1 MLRRRFYYLIKP
13 IVPRWLRMEI
23 RRVRARRMRKIYQ
36 DVWPIT
42 ESAAREPAGWP
53 GWPEGKDFAFV
64 LTHDVERAGGLSK
77 CRQLA
82 ELEMEHG
89 VRSSFN
95 FVPEGDYEVPQELID
110 WLTENGFEV
119 GVHDLK
125 HNGKLYQSR
134 TSFLR
139 SAVRINQHIRS
150 WKASG
155 FRSGFMLRNLDW
167 IHDLDIQYDAS
178 TFDTDPFEPQ
188 PDGTGTIFPFW
199 IPSPT
204 SGGHSHEGHSVT
216 ARSRGG
222 YVELPY
228 TLAQDSTLFLILGE
242 KTAAIWTQKVDWI
255 AKHRGMALLNVHPDY
270 IDFDNPKRFGREF
283 GASAYADLL
292 KHVSQNYSGRYWNPL
307 PKDLVS
313 WFKGVS
319 PSVTGT
325 GTKTVA
331 RNEPVLTKHPNLR
344 GKRVAVLLYSNY
356 PFDPRPRRAAEAL
369 VEEGVDV
376 EVICLR
382 ENEEESAEE
391 VVRGVKVRRLP
402 IKRRRGGKLEYIW
415 QYASFLL
422 GSFFILGWRGSRKRY
437 DLVHVHNMPDVLAFS
452 ALVPRLKGAKVILDL
467 HDPMPELMRTI
478 FDIKESSVA
487 VSTLKRLEKWSIGFS
502 DAVLTV
508 NEACK
513 KIFSARSCSREKI
526 TVIMNSPDEKI
537 FKYRE
542 ITNLKRATTQATVPF
557 VIMYHGSIVERHGLD
572 LAVLA
577 LGSIRKTIPGAELRI
592 YGQSTPFLEKVMN
605 SVQGTEL
612 NDAVRYFGAK
622 TLDQIVEAIGECDV
636 GIIPNRRSIFTELNT
651 PTRIFEYLSQSK
663 PVIAPRVHGILDYFS
678 PEELFFFELG
688 NADDL
693 AKQLQHVFREPEVVL
708 ATVKRG
714 QKVYLDHTWS
724 NERHRFLD
732 LVSQVLGT
740 GIRNQSSVSGSS
752 K

>member
-1 MLRRRFYYLIKP
+1 
-13 IVPRWLRMEI
+13 MEI
-23 RRVRARRMRKIYQ
+23 RRIRARRLRKTYQ
-36 DVWPIT
+36 DFWPIT

-53 GWPEGKDFAFV
+53 GWPHQKDFAFI
-64 LTHDVERAGGLSK
+64 LTHDVEGAVGLAK

-82 ELEMEHG
+82 HLEMEFG

-95 FVPEGDYEVPQELID
+95 FVPEGNYEVPHDLIT
-110 WLTENGFEV
+110 WLIENGFEV

-125 HNGKLYQSR
+125 HNGKLYESR
-134 TSFLR
+134 SGFLR
-139 SAVRINQHIRS
+139 SAVRINNYIRS

-204 SGGHSHEGHSVT
+204 SGPTPNQGHSVT

-222 YVELPY
+222 YVELSY

-242 KTAAIWTQKVDWI
+242 TTPAIWTRKLDWI

-270 IDFDNPKRFGREF
+270 IDFANPKRFGREF
-283 GASAYADLL
+283 GSSAYSGLL
-292 KHVSQNYSGRYWNPL
+292 QHLSRNYSGKFWNPL

-313 WFKGVS
+313 WFKESIPLVS
-319 PSVTGT
+319 HTGAAAVGGKGSVPP
-325 GTKTVA
+325 KDSRLA
-331 RNEPVLTKHPNLR
+331 
-344 GKRVAVLLYSNY
+344 GKCVVVLLYSNY

-369 VEEGVDV
+369 VAEGMDV

-382 ENEEESAEE
+382 ENEGEAAEE
-391 VVRGVKVRRLP
+391 IVRGVKVSRLP
-402 IKRRRGGKLEYIW
+402 LKRRRGGKLEYMW

-422 GSFFILGWRGSRKRY
+422 GSFLILGWRASRKRY
-437 DLVHVHNMPDVLAFS
+437 SLVHVHNMPDVLAFS
-452 ALVPRLKGAKVILDL
+452 ALIPKLRGAKVILDL

-478 FDIKESSVA
+478 FDIKESSIA
-487 VSTLKRLEKWSIGFS
+487 VSTLKRMEKWSIRFS

-513 KIFSARSCSREKI
+513 TIFSMRSCRREKI
-526 TVIMNSPDEKI
+526 SVIMNSPDEKI

-542 ITNLKRATTQATVPF
+542 TTKKAPTAIDPAAPF
-557 VIMYHGSIVERHGLD
+557 VIMYHGSLVERHGLD

-577 LGSIRKTIPGAELRI
+577 LSTIRKAIPGAELRI
-592 YGQSTPFLEKVMN
+592 YGQSTPFLERVMA

-612 NDAVRYFGAK
+612 SAVVHYFGPK
-622 TLDQIVEAIGECDV
+622 NLDQIVQAIGECDV

-663 PVIAPRVHGILDYFS
+663 PVIAPRVHGILDYFG

-688 NADDL
+688 DAADL
-693 AKQLQHVFREPEVVL
+693 ARQIEHVFREPEVVL
-708 ATVKRG
+708 ATIQRG

-724 NERHRFLD
+724 NERHRFVD
-732 LVSQVLGT
+732 LVAKTLGIGST
-740 GIRNQSSVSGSS
+740 EGNSVSGRSR
-752 K
+752 